1 MDQKNPRPS
10 CCSSSTFPTPTA
22 VTCQVQTTQ
31 MASTIISPPT
41 NSYVLTSSNL
51 RPVTNYTLVAS
62 SQVPVT
68 HQYVVQSTARTTI
81 PQYVSTGNVKH
92 IMSPSTQQSNVTY
105 MLPSGAHIVRMNNVV
120 TTTVAGEQKS
130 NTQYILTS
138 STQKTNS
145 SISPLGTQ
153 SSISN
158 VSTDTE
164 NNSGSSVTVSRT
176 VGVTTCASPIFQ
188 RTGINFPR
196 LNATYYSQI
205 KGNDTTK
212 ISFKPKLNEQK
223 PGTSYILTSNDW
235 SRTKNVPIS
244 SLQKINTNYMQIP
257 LIQKPGGTVL
267 STNTLRSNVDI
278 QQQKSQHQ
286 SIRSVILPSNYRTA
300 VSPQQGTDCK
310 LVLNS
315 INVTTQGINS
325 TDSKPSSSST
335 PVVSNIQQL
344 NTNYMQIP
352 ISQKSGTILTRNN
365 TQPNIENNIR
375 IGQHQTIRS
384 VILPSNY
391 RAAMVSSPRRGVD
404 YRLILKPVI
413 RNLPPPRIPSPRNS
427 SIRNTSPRQT
437 LQRQTSPRQNSPR
450 QSSPRQSSP
459 RQSLPRQTPL
469 PVRSNSFPTRVP
481 LPRPSISIHNEVIAN
496 SKITPIPLRKR
507 IKHLVITER
516 SVKIC
521 MDEVNSKNNKD
532 SPSSNLTDE
541 AIKIVQAE
549 VTYRLFYLLREC
561 KKFLIRSR
569 SNVLTEE
576 AVRQVCAEY
585 FGTFFGNKL
594 WPLFCLKWTDDG
606 LYSENEENRVWMR
619 KHNNVNLIGWLK
631 HPKFRNPS
639 YIQKRRFMNLINTN
653 PLLPNLENISEVVY
667 EHELHNQKNQEP
679 VKFRKPP
686 TRRFYQSLN
695 SDQVTLNKIVAKKN
709 DDVFTPTSHKFMDIP
724 LENQLLSTTKQIS
737 STIFQSQRT
746 QCNPE

>member
-1 MDQKNPRPS
+1 MDQNPRPS

-153 SSISN
+153 SSISS

-176 VGVTTCASPIFQ
+176 VGVTTCTSPIFQ

-427 SIRNTSPRQT
+427 SIRNTSPRQNI
-437 LQRQTSPRQNSPR
+437 QRQTSPRQNSPR
-450 QSSPRQSSP
+450 QSTPRQSSP

-507 IKHLVITER
+507 IRHLVITER

-639 YIQKRRFMNLINTN
+639 YIQKRRFMNLINNN
-653 PLLPNLENISEVVY
+653 PLLPNLENISEVVF
-667 EHELHNQKNQEP
+667 EHELHNQKNQES
-679 VKFRKPP
+679 VKFPKPP

-695 SDQVTLNKIVAKKN
+695 SDQVTLNKIVAKKS

-724 LENQLLSTTKQIS
+724 LDNQLLSTTKQIS
-737 STIFQSQRT
+737 STIIQSQRT

>member
-1 MDQKNPRPS
+1 MDQINPRPS
-10 CCSSSTFPTPTA
+10 CCSSSTFPTPTT
-22 VTCQVQTTQ
+22 VNCQVQTTQ

-68 HQYVVQSTARTTI
+68 HQYVVQSTTRTTI
-81 PQYVSTGNVKH
+81 PQYVNTNNVKH
-92 IMSPSTQQSNVTY
+92 VVSPSTQQSNVTY
-105 MLPSGAHIVRMNNVV
+105 MLPSGAHIVRMNNIV

-145 SISPLGTQ
+145 SIKSPLVTQ
-153 SSISN
+153 SSITS

-164 NNSGSSVTVSRT
+164 NNSGSSVTMSRT
-176 VGVTTCASPIFQ
+176 VGVNTCTSPIFQ
-188 RTGINFPR
+188 RTGLNFPR

-212 ISFKPKLNEQK
+212 ISFRPKLNEQK

-235 SRTKNVPIS
+235 SRSKNVPIS
-244 SLQKINTNYMQIP
+244 SLQKVNTNYMQIP
-257 LIQKPGGTVL
+257 LMQKPGTAL
-267 STNTLRSNVDI
+267 STNTLKSNVDA

-315 INVTTQGINS
+315 VNVTTQGINS
-325 TDSKPSSSST
+325 TESKPSTSST
-335 PVVSNIQQL
+335 PVSNIQQH

-352 ISQKSGTILTRNN
+352 ISQKPGTILTRNN
-365 TQPNIENNIR
+365 SQPSIDNNIR

-391 RAAMVSSPRRGVD
+391 RATMVSSPRRGVD
-404 YRLILKPVI
+404 YRLILKPVNIQSQVI
-413 RNLPPPRIPSPRNS
+413 RNLPPPRLPGPRNNTA
-427 SIRNTSPRQT
+427 RNTSPRQT
-437 LQRQTSPRQNSPR
+437 TQRQTSPR

-459 RQSLPRQTPL
+459 RQSLPRQNLPRQTPL
-469 PVRSNSFPTRVP
+469 PVRPNSFPTRVP
-481 LPRPSISIHNEVIAN
+481 LTRPPVSRTHSEIIAN
-496 SKITPIPLRKR
+496 SKINPIPLSERLS
-507 IKHLVITER
+507 HLVITER
-516 SVKIC
+516 SIKIC
-521 MDEVNSKNNKD
+521 MDEINSKSHKD
-532 SPSSNLTDE
+532 NPSLDLTDE
-541 AIKIVQAE
+541 ALETVQAE

-569 SNVLTEE
+569 SSVLTEE

-594 WPLFCLKWTDDG
+594 WPLFCLKWTEDG
-606 LYSENEENRVWMR
+606 LYSDDEENRVWIR

-639 YIQKRRFMNLINTN
+639 YIQKRLCSNLINKN
-653 PLLPNLENISEVVY
+653 PLLPKLQNIAEELY
-667 EHELHNQKNQEP
+667 EDELQNPQ
-679 VKFRKPP
+679 P
-686 TRRFYQSLN
+686 TSQNFYPSSN
-695 SDQVTLNKIVAKKN
+695 SDQKIKCFLQVN
-709 DDVFTPTSHKFMDIP
+709 EYHQQYFSHDKQS
-724 LENQLLSTTKQIS
+724 NQ
-737 STIFQSQRT
+737 
-746 QCNPE
+746 E

>member
-1 MDQKNPRPS
+1 MDQNNPRPS
-10 CCSSSTFPTPTA
+10 CSSSTFPTPTA
-22 VTCQVQTTQ
+22 VTCQAQTTQ

-68 HQYVVQSTARTTI
+68 HQYVVQSTTRTTI

-92 IMSPSTQQSNVTY
+92 IVSPSTQQSNVTY

-145 SISPLGTQ
+145 SIISPLGTQ
-153 SSISN
+153 SPITS

-164 NNSGSSVTVSRT
+164 KNFGSSATVSRT
-176 VGVTTCASPIFQ
+176 VSVTTCTSPIFQ
-188 RTGINFPR
+188 KAGLSFPR

-212 ISFKPKLNEQK
+212 ISFRPKLNEQK

-235 SRTKNVPIS
+235 SRTKNVPMS

-257 LIQKPGGTVL
+257 LIQKPGNVI

-278 QQQKSQHQ
+278 QQQKSQPQ
-286 SIRSVILPSNYRTA
+286 PIRSVILPSNYRTA
-300 VSPQQGTDCK
+300 VSQQQSTDCK

-325 TDSKPSSSST
+325 TDSKPSSSNTS
-335 PVVSNIQQL
+335 VSSIQQL

-352 ISQKSGTILTRNN
+352 ISQKPGTILTRNN

-391 RAAMVSSPRRGVD
+391 RTAMVSSPRRGVD

-413 RNLPPPRIPSPRNS
+413 RNVPPPRLPSPRNNS
-427 SIRNTSPRQT
+427 VRNASPRQT
-437 LQRQTSPRQNSPR
+437 IQRQTSPRQNSPR
-450 QSSPRQSSP
+450 QSSSRQSSP

-469 PVRSNSFPTRVP
+469 PIRSNSFPTRVP
-481 LPRPSISIHNEVIAN
+481 LPRPSTSIHNEVIAN

-516 SVKIC
+516 SIKIC
-521 MDEVNSKNNKD
+521 MDEINNKHYKD
-532 SPSSNLTDE
+532 SPNSNLTDA
-541 AIKIVQAE
+541 AIKVVQAE

-594 WPLFCLKWTDDG
+594 WPLFCLKWIDDG
-606 LYSENEENRVWMR
+606 LNSENDENRVWMR

-639 YIQKRRFMNLINTN
+639 YIQKRHFMNLMNTN
-653 PLLPNLENISEVVY
+653 PLLPNLENISEVMY
-667 EHELHNQKNQEP
+667 EHKLHNQTNQESP
-679 VKFRKPP
+679 SRK
-686 TRRFYQSLN
+686 FYQSLK
-695 SDQVTLNKIVAKKN
+695 SDQVSLNKIVAKKN
-709 DDVFTPTSHKFMDIP
+709 DNVFTPTSHKFMDIP
-724 LENQLLSTTKQIS
+724 LENQMLSSSKQIS
-737 STIFQSQRT
+737 STIIQSQRT
-746 QCNPE
+746 HCNPE

>member
-10 CCSSSTFPTPTA
+10 CCISSAFPTPTA
-22 VTCQVQTTQ
+22 VTCQTQTTQ

-68 HQYVVQSTARTTI
+68 QQYVVQSNTRTTI
-81 PQYVSTGNVKH
+81 PQYVNTNNVKH
-92 IMSPSTQQSNVTY
+92 IVSPSTQQSNVTY

-120 TTTVAGEQKS
+120 TTTVAGEQKP

-145 SISPLGTQ
+145 NIKSPLGTQ
-153 SSISN
+153 SSITSL
-158 VSTDTE
+158 SIDTK
-164 NNSGSSVTVSRT
+164 NNSGSSVTVPRT
-176 VGVTTCASPIFQ
+176 VGVTTCTSPIFQ
-188 RTGINFPR
+188 RTGMNFPR

-212 ISFKPKLNEQK
+212 ISFRPKLNEQK

-244 SLQKINTNYMQIP
+244 SIQKINTNYMQIP
-257 LIQKPGGTVL
+257 LIQKPGTVL
-267 STNTLRSNVDI
+267 STNTLRSNVDT

-286 SIRSVILPSNYRTA
+286 SIRSVILPSNYRTT
-300 VSPQQGTDCK
+300 VSPQQGSDCK

-315 INVTTQGINS
+315 INATQGNSS
-325 TDSKPSSSST
+325 TDSKPSTSST
-335 PVVSNIQQL
+335 PVSNIQQH

-352 ISQKSGTILTRNN
+352 ISQKPGTILTRNN
-365 TQPNIENNIR
+365 SQPNIENNIR

-391 RAAMVSSPRRGVD
+391 RAAMVSSPQRGVD
-404 YRLILKPVI
+404 YRLILKPVNIQSQVI
-413 RNLPPPRIPSPRNS
+413 RNLPPPRLPGPRNNSPRNA
-427 SIRNTSPRQT
+427 SPRQT
-437 LQRQTSPRQNSPR
+437 TQRQTSPRQSSPR
-450 QSSPRQSSP
+450 HSSPRQSIP
-459 RQSLPRQTPL
+459 RQTLPRQTP
-469 PVRSNSFPTRVP
+469 PSVRPTSFPTRIP
-481 LPRPSISIHNEVIAN
+481 FTRPSVSRIQSEIIAN
-496 SKITPIPLRKR
+496 SKIFPIPLSKR
-507 IKHLVITER
+507 NSHLVITER
-516 SVKIC
+516 SIQIC
-521 MDEVNSKNNKD
+521 MDEINSKYNKD
-532 SPSSNLTDE
+532 NPNPDLTHE
-541 AIKIVQAE
+541 AMITVQAE

-569 SNVLTEE
+569 SNILTEE

-594 WPLFCLKWTDDG
+594 WPLFCLKRTEDG
-606 LYSENEENRVWMR
+606 LYSDNEENRVWTR

-639 YIQKRRFMNLINTN
+639 YVKKRSLVNLRNTN
-653 PLLPNLENISEVVY
+653 PLLPKLENISEDIY
-667 EHELHNQKNQEP
+667 EQGLHYHTNQESTLTFFQSSSKNQVTTRKIISKTHEDA
-679 VKFRKPP
+679 FRP
-686 TRRFYQSLN
+686 S
-695 SDQVTLNKIVAKKN
+695 
-709 DDVFTPTSHKFMDIP
+709 SHKFMDIP
-724 LENQLLSTTKQIS
+724 IENQMLSTSKQIS
-737 STIFQSQRT
+737 STIFQSRQT
-746 QCNPE
+746 E